1 MHSTVILQTAEGGS
15 PIVVALALIG
25 LLVTAGLSLGVA
37 YVLLRGYQR
46 NQNQARLYLAL
57 GLVFLTTGP
66 ILIQLLLTNFTAVSA
81 VGRSAAAN
89 ASKLLGLGAILYAI
103 YGASHPRATSSK
115 DNADHSEQVRK

>member
-1 MHSTVILQTAEGGS
+1 MHPILILQTAEGGS
-15 PIVVALALIG
+15 PLVVALALIG

-46 NQNQARLYLAL
+46 NRNQARLYLAL
-57 GLVFLTTGP
+57 GLVFLTAGP

-81 VGRSAAAN
+81 VGRSAGAN

-103 YGASHPRATSSK
+103 YGASRPRATSSK
-115 DNADHSEQVRK
+115 DDADHSEQVRK